1 MVVVGERG
9 GGQENI
15 KIKRQRAAFDK
26 RMKVGVL
33 VRRRVTQADVG
44 GTGGSGGRCGSGAW
58 MKRTVITPQKG
69 PPAEPSKT
77 LIIMSVNVAS
87 SSSLAPGQRPYQ

>member
-1 MVVVGERG
+1 M
-9 GGQENI
+9 
-15 KIKRQRAAFDK
+15 KIKRQRASFDR
-26 RMKVGVL
+26 RMKVGVF
-33 VRRRVTQADVG
+33 AAAASHAG
-44 GTGGSGGRCGSGAW
+44 GCWGGAGGSGGECSGVW

-87 SSSLAPGQRPYQ
+87 SSSLASGQRPDQ